1 MGKSWKNLLQKQYNY
16 LRYSIDEDEKAKGT
30 KERVLKRKLNFLYYK
45 NCLETPQIERKINYL
60 KKKQIDVNILKEDYK
75 RIFKK

>member
-45 NCLETPQIERKINYL
+45 NCLETPQIEIKTNYL
-60 KKKQIDVNILKEDYK
+60 KKKQIDVNILKED
-75 RIFKK
+75 